1 MQKQTQLTKFFSK
14 KTKEQQQS
22 PVRTKLDD
30 YQMFF
35 CTPPTQEI
43 QSKIEN
49 QNAKKKCSN
58 NLDTWIRKSSLQQ
71 KKWPFLPKNLMYQ
84 IYKFLQLREC
94 ATCSQVCKFW
104 MICYNDIYFSYSF
117 FREFETSRFNEKEL
131 ATVLKR
137 SSKQLKHIKKVGDII
152 KGQKISSFLEKTE
165 LRTMLSD
172 NSQQQGSLLELFKLE
187 PKKQYT
193 SVFLTDKDLNSIC
206 KESYKS
212 LQYIQLI
219 SCQFMT
225 GKGFEVIGKCSQ
237 LSLINIQSNCNLKDQ
252 NVQVILEQVQELK
265 TLMLLKCDG
274 LTNQIFEIIGN
285 YCKKLERLDIGCNP
299 QLDLIEC
306 SPLKR
311 IESLQSLSI
320 KENVV
325 NNEALEMITTNLYK
339 LHSLNLEGCYEI
351 NAYSLMQIQKLNLQ
365 RVNLKKIQFKEE
377 DIYNFVLTAKSI
389 KLLLVNNN
397 LLSSRIEKIIHS
409 RQ

>member
-14 KTKEQQQS
+14 KAQEQQQS
-22 PVRTKLDD
+22 PIRTKFNSDL
-30 YQMFF
+30 FF

-43 QSKIEN
+43 QCKTEN
-49 QNAKKKCSN
+49 YINKKKGSN
-58 NLDTWIRKSSLQQ
+58 NLDNWIRKSSLQQ
-71 KKWPFLPKNLMYQ
+71 KKWPFLPKNLIYQ

-137 SSKQLKHIKKVGDII
+137 SSKQLKHIKKVREMI

-206 KESYKS
+206 TESYKS

-225 GKGFEVIGKCSQ
+225 GKGFEIIGKCTQ
-237 LSLINIQSNCNLKDQ
+237 LSLINIQNNSNLKDE
-252 NVQVILEQVQELK
+252 NINVILEQLQGLK
-265 TLMLLKCDG
+265 TLMILKCDG
-274 LTNQIFEIIGN
+274 LTNNIFEIIGN
-285 YCKKLERLDIGCNP
+285 TCKKLERLDIGQNP
-299 QLDLIEC
+299 QLDLIKC
-306 SPLKR
+306 SSLKN
-311 IESLQSLSI
+311 IETLQSFSI
-320 KENVV
+320 KDNIVT
-325 NNEALEMITTNLYK
+325 NEALEIIISSLFK
-339 LHSLNLEGCYEI
+339 LHSLNLEGCQEI
-351 NAYSLMQIQKLNLQ
+351 NTYSLLQIQKLHLQ
-365 RVNLKKIQFKEE
+365 RINLKKILFKEE
-377 DIYNFVLTAKSI
+377 DIYNFILNAKSI
-389 KLLLVNNN
+389 KLMLVNNN
-397 LLSSRIEKIIHS
+397 LLSTRVEKIILS

>member
-14 KTKEQQQS
+14 KAQEQQQS
-22 PVRTKLDD
+22 PIRTKFNSDL
-30 YQMFF
+30 FF

-43 QSKIEN
+43 QCKTEN
-49 QNAKKKCSN
+49 YSNKKKGSN
-58 NLDTWIRKSSLQQ
+58 NLDNWIRKSSLQQ
-71 KKWPFLPKNLMYQ
+71 KKWPFLPKNLIYQ

-137 SSKQLKHIKKVGDII
+137 SSKQLKHIKKVREMI

-206 KESYKS
+206 TESYKS

-225 GKGFEVIGKCSQ
+225 GKGFEIIGKCTQ
-237 LSLINIQSNCNLKDQ
+237 LSLINIQNNSNLKDE
-252 NVQVILEQVQELK
+252 NINVILEQVQGLK
-265 TLMLLKCDG
+265 TLMILKCDG
-274 LTNQIFEIIGN
+274 LTNNIFEIIGN
-285 YCKKLERLDIGCNP
+285 TCKKLERLDIGQNP
-299 QLDLIEC
+299 QLDLIKC
-306 SPLKR
+306 SSLKN
-311 IESLQSLSI
+311 IGTLQSFSI
-320 KENVV
+320 KDNIVT
-325 NNEALEMITTNLYK
+325 NEALEIIISSLFK
-339 LHSLNLEGCYEI
+339 LHSLNLEGCQEI
-351 NAYSLMQIQKLNLQ
+351 NTYSLLQIQKLHLQ
-365 RVNLKKIQFKEE
+365 RINLKKISFKEE
-377 DIYNFVLTAKSI
+377 DIYNFILNAKSI
-389 KLLLVNNN
+389 KLMLVNNN
-397 LLSSRIEKIIHS
+397 LLSTRVEKIILS